1 MTQIHGDISDSRK
14 EEIDLQ
20 IEGPDLEFVKAKA
33 IVKKKA
39 QAMYGETMLLSWHNA
54 LTGEYYPTYDCGGS
68 DQPAWIVYA
77 ESRGANL
84 TIRVNDGAFTF
95 MFLRLSGSKM
105 GS

>member
-1 MTQIHGDISDSRK
+1 MTLIHGDTSDSPK

-20 IEGPDLEFVKAKA
+20 IEDPDLEFVKAKA

-39 QAMYGETMLLSWHNA
+39 QEMYGETMLLSWHNA

-84 TIRVNDGAFTF
+84 IIRINGGIYTF
-95 MFLRLSGSKM
+95 MFIKLSG
-105 GS
+105 